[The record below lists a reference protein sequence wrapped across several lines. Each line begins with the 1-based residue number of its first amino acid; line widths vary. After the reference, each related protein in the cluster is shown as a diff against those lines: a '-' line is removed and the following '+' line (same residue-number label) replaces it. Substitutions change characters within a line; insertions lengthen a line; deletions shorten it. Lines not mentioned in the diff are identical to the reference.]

1 LNCAVFGST
10 KRTLTTASDALPGRS
25 TPLPDVPD
33 RHEVLGTSMHGPW
46 PAGTEVLYV
55 AMGCFWGAERIFW
68 QLPAVVTTAAGYMG
82 GFTPNPT
89 YEEVCSGRTGHTE
102 AVLIAYDAA
111 LTSPELLLKAFWENH
126 DPTQGFRQGNDLG
139 TQYRSAIYFSTPF
152 QEAAAL
158 ATRKAFQ
165 DVLQGNGFGDI
176 TTEIRSARDAGPFY
190 YAEGYHQQYL
200 YKNPGGYCNHGPNGM
215 TCPVGL
221 VRQDQVP
228 AQTDVRPPD

>member
-1 LNCAVFGST
+1 VFGST
-10 KRTLTTASDALPGRS
+10 KRTLTTAADALPGRS
-25 TPLPDVPD
+25 APLPDIPD
-33 RHEVLGTSMHGPW
+33 RQVVLGTSMHGPW

-68 QLPAVVTTAAGYMG
+68 QLPGVVTTAAGYMG

-89 YEEVCSGRTGHTE
+89 YEEVCSGRTGHAE
-102 AVLIAYDAA
+102 AVLIAYDGS

-139 TQYRSAIYFSTPF
+139 TQYRSAIYYSTPF
-152 QEAAAL
+152 QEAAAQ

-165 DVLQGNGFGDI
+165 DVLQGNGFGEI
-176 TTEIRSARDAGPFY
+176 TTEIRAARDAGPFY

>member
-1 LNCAVFGST
+1 VFGST
-10 KRTLTTASDALPGRS
+10 KRTLTTADDALPGRS
-25 TPLPDVPD
+25 APLPDILE
-33 RHEVLGTSMHGPW
+33 RHEVLGTSMLGPW
-46 PAGTEVLYV
+46 PDRTQVLYV

-68 QLPAVVTTAAGYMG
+68 KLPGVVTTAAGYMG

-102 AVLIAYDAA
+102 AVLIAYDES

-139 TQYRSAIYFSTPF
+139 TQYRSAIYWSTPD
-152 QEAAAL
+152 QEAAAGG
-158 ATRKAFQ
+158 TRDAFQ
-165 DVLQGNGFGDI
+165 LVLRDNGFGDI
-176 TTEIRSARDAGPFY
+176 TTGIRSAKDAGPFY

-200 YKNPGGYCNHGPNGM
+200 HKNPGGYCNHGPNGM

-221 VRQDQVP
+221 VRQDQAP